1 MESLSILKGV
11 HMSYLNINVG
21 VSSIIDKLPNK
32 LILEHTTQFDPTLE
46 QLNSAG
52 YREIISVDQP
62 EEGYRVGEYGFE
74 ELSGSTCKLTIIS
87 QINIAEEEAEKEAQ
101 RIEAERLRQLNK
113 PLALKKVENNFLLFC
128 EMLTGS
134 RNKLGFEEITTILNN
149 MLVSDP
155 NTAIVLSLKM
165 LGINSEGLREGG
177 NLWWDDAK
185 YHEELE

>member
-1 MESLSILKGV
+1 
-11 HMSYLNINVG
+11 MSYLNINTG
-21 VSSIIDKLPNK
+21 ISSIQDRLPNK
-32 LILEHTTQFDPTLE
+32 IFAPDKTITDPTLDQCNE
-46 QLNSAG
+46 YG
-52 YREIISVDQP
+52 WREIVSIDQP

-74 ELSGSTCKLTIIS
+74 ILSNSNCKLTIIS